1 MTDTELIRA
10 RDPDRREKILLAAGE
25 QFARRGYHAV
35 SLADIGAAAGIV
47 GSGVYR
53 HFTSKSSILVA
64 LLEQVMDRLLAEA
77 EQVLATEPDGAR
89 QLAALVRGQV
99 AFAVDDRY
107 LVRLYQREVHA
118 LPEADRRRLRR
129 LQRHYVEEWVHLL
142 AELRPGLG
150 DGQARALVHAAIGA
164 IQSVASYDSGLP
176 RQQQVDLLDRAARA
190 CLTSGSG
197 PPGGGPRGSGSR
209 GSAPRGS
216 APRGIAPRGIGPPGP

>member
-1 MTDTELIRA
+1 MPVTRAPARAVTTGPELVRA
-10 RDPDRREKILLAAGE
+10 RDPGRREKILTAAGE

-53 HFTSKSSILVA
+53 HFTSKSAILVA

-77 EQVLATEPDGAR
+77 AAITATEPDGAR

-107 LVRLYQREVHA
+107 LVRLYQREVHT
-118 LPEADRRRLRR
+118 LPEGDRRRLRR

-142 AELRPGLG
+142 AELRPGLD
-150 DGQARALVHAAIGA
+150 DGQARAVVHAAIGA

-176 RQQQVDLLDRAARA
+176 RQQQVELLDRAARA
-190 CLTSGSG
+190 CLAARDDHDDHDG
-197 PPGGGPRGSGSR
+197 
-209 GSAPRGS
+209 
-216 APRGIAPRGIGPPGP
+216 

>member
-1 MTDTELIRA
+1 MPVTRAPARAVTTGPELVRA
-10 RDPDRREKILLAAGE
+10 RDPGRREKILTAAGE

-53 HFTSKSSILVA
+53 HFTSKSAILVA

-77 EQVLATEPDGAR
+77 AAITATEPDGAR

-107 LVRLYQREVHA
+107 LVRLYQREVHT
-118 LPEADRRRLRR
+118 LPEGDRRRLRR

-142 AELRPGLG
+142 AELRPGLD
-150 DGQARALVHAAIGA
+150 DGQARAVVHAAIGA

-176 RQQQVDLLDRAARA
+176 RQQQVELLDRAARA
-190 CLTSGSG
+190 CLAARDDHDG
-197 PPGGGPRGSGSR
+197 
-209 GSAPRGS
+209 
-216 APRGIAPRGIGPPGP
+216 

>member
-1 MTDTELIRA
+1 MSTAELARA
-10 RDPDRREKILLAAGE
+10 RDPDRREKILRAAGE

-53 HFTSKSSILVA
+53 HFTSKSAILVA
-64 LLEQVMDRLLAEA
+64 LLDQVMVRLLEEA
-77 EQVLATEPDGAR
+77 GQIQATEPDGAR
-89 QLAALVRGQV
+89 QLEALIQGQV

-107 LVRLYQREVHA
+107 LVRLWQREVQA

-129 LQRHYVEEWVHLL
+129 LQRLYVEEWVHLL

-176 RQQQVDLLDRAARA
+176 REQQVDLLDRAAWA
-190 CLTSGSG
+190 CLDCSELAS
-197 PPGGGPRGSGSR
+197 
-209 GSAPRGS
+209 
-216 APRGIAPRGIGPPGP
+216 

>member
-1 MTDTELIRA
+1 MSTAELARA
-10 RDPDRREKILLAAGE
+10 RDPDRREKILRAAGE

-53 HFTSKSSILVA
+53 HFTSKSAILVA
-64 LLEQVMDRLLAEA
+64 LLDQVMGRLIDEA
-77 EQVLATEPDGAR
+77 GQILATEPAGAR
-89 QLAALVRGQV
+89 QLEALIRGQV
-99 AFAVDDRY
+99 AFAIDDSY
-107 LVRLYQREVHA
+107 LVRLWQREVHV

-129 LQRHYVEEWVHLL
+129 LQRLYVEEWVHLL

-176 RQQQVDLLDRAARA
+176 RKQQADLLDRAAWA
-190 CLTSGSG
+190 CLDCGLAS
-197 PPGGGPRGSGSR
+197 
-209 GSAPRGS
+209 
-216 APRGIAPRGIGPPGP
+216 

>member
-1 MTDTELIRA
+1 MSTAELARA
-10 RDPDRREKILLAAGE
+10 RDPDRREKILRAAGE

-53 HFTSKSSILVA
+53 HFTSKSAILVA
-64 LLEQVMDRLLAEA
+64 LLDQVMGRLLEEA
-77 EQVLATEPDGAR
+77 GQILAAEPDGTR
-89 QLAALVRGQV
+89 QLEALIQGQA

-107 LVRLYQREVHA
+107 LVRLWQREVQA
-118 LPEADRRRLRR
+118 LPDSDRRRLRR
-129 LQRHYVEEWVHLL
+129 LQRLYVEEWVHLL

-176 RQQQVDLLDRAARA
+176 REQQVDLLDRAAWA
-190 CLTSGSG
+190 CLDCRELAS
-197 PPGGGPRGSGSR
+197 
-209 GSAPRGS
+209 
-216 APRGIAPRGIGPPGP
+216 

>member
-1 MTDTELIRA
+1 MSEAGGVRVRDPGRRDKILAAAVELI
-10 RDPDRREKILLAAGE
+10 
-25 QFARRGYHAV
+25 ARRGYHAV

-47 GSGVYR
+47 GSGIYR
-53 HFTSKSSILVA
+53 HFTSKSAILVA
-64 LLEQVMDRLLAEA
+64 LLDQVMDRLLDNTASVVASGREDA
-77 EQVLATEPDGAR
+77 QV
-89 QLAALVRGQV
+89 LAALVQGQV

-107 LVRLYQREVHA
+107 LVRLYQREVHT
-118 LPEADRRRLRR
+118 LPETDRRRLRR

-142 AELRPGLG
+142 TELRPGLD

-197 PPGGGPRGSGSR
+197 PPGGGPRGGGSR

-216 APRGIAPRGIGPPGP
+216 APRGSAPRGSGPPGP

>member
-1 MTDTELIRA
+1 MSTAELARA
-10 RDPDRREKILLAAGE
+10 RDPDRREKILRAAGE

-47 GSGVYR
+47 GSGIYR
-53 HFTSKSSILVA
+53 HFTSKSAILVA
-64 LLEQVMDRLLAEA
+64 LLDQVMGRLIDEA
-77 EQVLATEPDGAR
+77 GQILATEPDAGR
-89 QLAALVRGQV
+89 QLEALIQGQA

-107 LVRLYQREVHA
+107 LVRLWQREVHV

-129 LQRHYVEEWVHLL
+129 LQRLYVEEWVHLL

-176 RQQQVDLLDRAARA
+176 RPQQVDLLDRAAWA
-190 CLTSGSG
+190 CLACDGEAAS
-197 PPGGGPRGSGSR
+197 
-209 GSAPRGS
+209 
-216 APRGIAPRGIGPPGP
+216 

>member
-1 MTDTELIRA
+1 MSTAELARA
-10 RDPDRREKILLAAGE
+10 RDPDRREKILRAAGE

-53 HFTSKSSILVA
+53 HFTSKSAILVA
-64 LLEQVMDRLLAEA
+64 LLDQVMVRLLEEAGQILAAEA
-77 EQVLATEPDGAR
+77 DGER
-89 QLAALVRGQV
+89 QLEALIQGQV

-107 LVRLYQREVHA
+107 LVRLWLREVQA

-129 LQRHYVEEWVHLL
+129 LQRLYVEEWVHLL

-176 RQQQVDLLDRAARA
+176 REQQVDLLDRAAWA
-190 CLTSGSG
+190 CLDCSQLAS
-197 PPGGGPRGSGSR
+197 
-209 GSAPRGS
+209 
-216 APRGIAPRGIGPPGP
+216 